1 MNKYLFDIEF
11 IIFNENNKLTKTNQK
26 FKDELINNDLQKI
39 LSFAIEDLENYKIL
53 DRIEPSIS
61 SIDENIQLRLK
72 YITKESDTHKYS
84 LFFYQNNKEGYY
96 FDIDELIK
104 ISKRIKK
111 ELEEYLHYEI
121 DTKIQLDITSD

>member
-11 IIFNENNKLTKTNQK
+11 IIFDPQKIITKEKKN
-26 FKDELINNDLQKI
+26 FKDKLINDDLLKI

-53 DRIEPSIS
+53 DRMEPSIS
-61 SIDENIQLRLK
+61 SIDENIQLILK
-72 YITKESDTHKYS
+72 YITPESDMNKHS
-84 LFFYQNNKEGYY
+84 LFFYQNNNESYY
-96 FDIDELIK
+96 FEIDELIK

-121 DTKIQLDITSD
+121 DVKIQLDII

>member
-1 MNKYLFDIEF
+1 MNKYLFDIKF
-11 IIFNENNKLTKTNQK
+11 IIFDPQK
-26 FKDELINNDLQKI
+26 IITEEKKNFKDKLINDDLLKI

-53 DRIEPSIS
+53 DRMEPSIS

-72 YITKESDTHKYS
+72 YITPESDMNKHS
-84 LFFYQNNKEGYY
+84 LFFYQNNNESYY
-96 FDIDELIK
+96 FEIDELIK

-121 DTKIQLDITSD
+121 DVKIQLDII

>member
-11 IIFNENNKLTKTNQK
+11 IIFDPQKIITEENKN
-26 FKDELINNDLQKI
+26 FKDKLINDDLLKI

-53 DRIEPSIS
+53 DRMEPSIS

-72 YITKESDTHKYS
+72 YITLESDMNKHS
-84 LFFYQNNKEGYY
+84 LFFYQNNNESYY
-96 FDIDELIK
+96 FEIDELIK

-121 DTKIQLDITSD
+121 DVKIQLDII

>member
-11 IIFNENNKLTKTNQK
+11 IIFDPQK
-26 FKDELINNDLQKI
+26 IITEEKKNFKDKLINDDLLKI

-53 DRIEPSIS
+53 DRMEPSIS

-72 YITKESDTHKYS
+72 YITPESDMNKHS
-84 LFFYQNNKEGYY
+84 LFFYQNNNESYY
-96 FDIDELIK
+96 FEIDELIK

-121 DTKIQLDITSD
+121 DVKIQLDII

>member
-1 MNKYLFDIEF
+1 MNKYLFNIEF
-11 IIFNENNKLTKTNQK
+11 IIFDPQKIITKKNQD
-26 FKDELINNDLQKI
+26 FKDKLINDDLLKI

-53 DRIEPSIS
+53 DRMEPSIS

-72 YITKESDTHKYS
+72 YITLESDMNKHS
-84 LFFYQNNKEGYY
+84 LFFYQNNNESYY
-96 FDIDELIK
+96 FEIDELIK

-121 DTKIQLDITSD
+121 DTKIKLDI

>member
-11 IIFNENNKLTKTNQK
+11 IIFDPQKIITEENKN
-26 FKDELINNDLQKI
+26 FKDKLINDDLLKI

-53 DRIEPSIS
+53 DRMEPSIS
-61 SIDENIQLRLK
+61 SIDENIKLRLK
-72 YITKESDTHKYS
+72 YITPESDMNKHS
-84 LFFYQNNKEGYY
+84 LFFYQNNNEFYY
-96 FDIDELIK
+96 FEIDELIK

-121 DTKIQLDITSD
+121 DVKIQLDII